1 MRIIKYIFLLILL
14 SSIAVAVY
22 VATQKS
28 EFKIEKTVFI
38 NVPKQ
43 VVFNYMNDYKN
54 WEDWGAWKEDD
65 ADMVFVYPEK
75 TVGLGASYSWNGKIG
90 DGKTT
95 TTFVKEN
102 DSIAQKTMLSANET
116 FSFLSFKNTNKGTK
130 VTWTAKGNVD
140 FMTKVY
146 ATFSGGLD
154 NLMGEI
160 FERSLNNLN
169 KLITKE
175 INSFDVKVN
184 GIVQKSGGFY
194 VQQSTVCKTS
204 EFQNRLSIMLPK
216 IIYFFKNNNLVMNG
230 KPFVIYNYKSNDTLK
245 FSVCGPLKEEIFI
258 SDGSDIS
265 TGFLEPFSA
274 LKTTLTGDY
283 SHKNTAKKKTQDYL
297 SDNKIE
303 LNSSIKDIEIYV
315 KSATDTKHPSQWQTE
330 IMTPVKSK
338 IVAPVTPK
346 PTETKIETPK
356 TKEET
361 PEI

>member
-1 MRIIKYIFLLILL
+1 MRIVKYIFLLILL
-14 SSIAVAVY
+14 SSIAVAVF

-28 EFKIEKTVFI
+28 EFKIEKTVII

-43 VVFNYMNDYKN
+43 IVFNYMNDYRN

-65 ADMVFVYPEK
+65 ANMTFTYPEK
-75 TVGLGASYSWNGKIG
+75 TVGLEASYSWNGKIG
-90 DGKTT
+90 EGKTT

-102 DSIAQKTMLSANET
+102 DSIAQKTILSENET
-116 FSFLSFKNTNKGTK
+116 LSFLSFKSTTKGTK
-130 VTWTAKGNVD
+130 VTWTAQGNVD

-154 NLMGEI
+154 DLMGAM

-169 KLITKE
+169 KVITKE

-194 VQQSTVCKTS
+194 VQQSAVCKTS
-204 EFQNRLSIMLPK
+204 EFQNRLNIMLPK
-216 IIYFFKNNNLVMNG
+216 IIYFFKNNNLAMNG

-245 FSVCGPLKEEIFI
+245 FSVCGPLKEEIYI
-258 SDGSDIS
+258 SEGSDIS

-283 SHKNTAKKKTQDYL
+283 SHRNSAKKKTQDYI
-297 SDNKIE
+297 STNKVE
-303 LNSSIKDIEIYV
+303 LNPAVKEIEIYV
-315 KSATDTKHPSQWQTE
+315 KSASDTKHPSQWQTE
-330 IMTPVKSK
+330 MLNPIKPQ
-338 IVAPVTPK
+338 IVAPVAVVPTKTIKVETPK
-346 PTETKIETPK
+346 PAEKLP
-356 TKEET
+356 
-361 PEI
+361 